1 MDESEDEDGDG
12 HLYPEGWTERLF
24 RDHERRHAYDGE
36 TGDAFRAWQSE
47 FRADLRSVLGLPTIE
62 AAGVPPLSP
71 ERVERVDGE
80 SHADGGTHRRE
91 EWRLR
96 TESNFRLPVSVLLP
110 HDSDP
115 PYPVAITLHG
125 HGEGGRAVATGRP
138 GTAEQRRQ
146 VREEERDMAV
156 QAVERGYAAIAPTTR
171 GLGDLAN
178 REDEELGYRT
188 CHTLQLHAQLFGRS
202 LAGDRVWDVTRLLDF
217 VESRDRFDEDRV
229 VLTGH
234 SGGGATA
241 LFAAAVDERVD
252 AAAVSSYFC
261 SFEAS
266 IASIDHCECN
276 YVPGLVG
283 LGEQWDIAGLVAPRP
298 FVAVNGVD
306 DHIFPIE
313 GARRAFDR
321 LESIYGAADASD
333 RCALYEG
340 QGGHRYYVE
349 GVWPFVEGVG
359 RDAG

>member
-1 MDESEDEDGDG
+1 MAEDERPSRDGHE
-12 HLYPEGWTERLF
+12 HLYPDQWTGRLF
-24 RDHERRHAYDGE
+24 GDHDRRHAYHGE
-36 TGDAFRAWQSE
+36 TGDAFRDWQTE

-71 ERVERVDGE
+71 ERVERVGGEGTDGPPH
-80 SHADGGTHRRE
+80 SRE
-91 EWRLR
+91 EWRLC
-96 TESNFRLPVSVLLP
+96 TESDFRLPVSILLP
-110 HDSDP
+110 DDRDP

-125 HGEGGRAVATGRP
+125 HGEGGRAATTGRP
-138 GTAEQRRQ
+138 DTDEQRRQ
-146 VREEERDMAV
+146 IREEQRDMAI
-156 QAVERGYAAIAPTTR
+156 QAVERGFAALAPTTR
-171 GLGDLAN
+171 GLGALAN
-178 REDEELGYRT
+178 RDDEELGYRT

-217 VESRDRFDEDRV
+217 VESDERFDDRV

-252 AAAVSSYFC
+252 IAAVSSYFC
-261 SFEAS
+261 SFEDS
-266 IASIDHCECN
+266 IAAVDHCECN
-276 YVPGLVG
+276 YVPGVVG

-321 LESIYGAADASD
+321 LESIYGAVDAAG

-340 QGGHRYYVE
+340 EGGHRYYAD
-349 GVWPFVEGVG
+349 GVWPFVERVG
-359 RDAG
+359 PDPR